1 MQKTD
6 LDSFC
11 SNVISA
17 NEVFLKKCSL
27 QPKFQVSFSS
37 SRWAKRFSDKQWI
50 FVCEEETRVNLTR
63 IETMLERYDPSKV
76 IRGINLMMQGIL

>member
-1 MQKTD
+1 MP
-6 LDSFC
+6 
-11 SNVISA
+11 
-17 NEVFLKKCSL
+17 FLLLESGL
-27 QPKFQVSFSS
+27 QPKLKVSFSS

-76 IRGINLMMQGIL
+76 IRALI